1 MKVLQI
7 NCVYKKGSTGKI
19 MNDLHIGL
27 QDRGISSIICYG
39 RGESCK
45 EHNVYKVCSELEAK
59 INNFITRLT
68 GVMYG
73 GCWRATWHLTNII
86 KKERPDIVHLQ
97 CINGYFTN
105 IYYLVEWL
113 KRRGIPT
120 TVTLHAEFMY
130 TANCGHA
137 FECHR
142 WITGCG
148 KCPRMKK
155 ETKSLFFDRTHFSW
169 LKMQKAFEGSEKL
182 FRIVSVSPWLEM
194 RAKNS
199 PFLKNHTHTVIYNGI
214 NTDIFRPCD
223 CSEIKKR
230 LNIQEQRIILHVTAS
245 FISENKGGRFVLELA
260 KRFDNSVLFIIIG
273 NTSKIANLPP
283 NVIDVGRVEKQE
295 ILSQYYS
302 MSNLTLVTSQRE
314 TFSMVTAESLCCGT
328 PVVGF
333 KAGGPEQIAL
343 KEYSQFVEYGDIDS
357 LYYVMQKWIIYQKSA
372 ITAKEAAN
380 VYSRNRMVDNYISL
394 YNQMIGEKNND

>member
-1 MKVLQI
+1 
-7 NCVYKKGSTGKI
+7 
-19 MNDLHIGL
+19 
-27 QDRGISSIICYG
+27 
-39 RGESCK
+39 
-45 EHNVYKVCSELEAK
+45 
-59 INNFITRLT
+59 
-68 GVMYG
+68 
-73 GCWRATWHLTNII
+73 
-86 KKERPDIVHLQ
+86 
-97 CINGYFTN
+97 
-105 IYYLVEWL
+105 
-113 KRRGIPT
+113 
-120 TVTLHAEFMY
+120 MY

-194 RAKNS
+194 RAKTLR
-199 PFLKNHTHTVIYNGI
+199 FLKNHTHTVIYNGI

-333 KAGGPEQIAL
+333 EAGGPEQIAL
-343 KEYSQFVEYGDIDS
+343 KEYSQFEEYGDIDS